1 MVALKSAVVPLANQN
16 VRNDWTFANIFV
28 SNRTQRVFRPNGVV
42 LLGNSEVTKMRTTR
56 NFEILTTSQLVK
68 LYIEENILR
77 PDTIRRYRTAAH
89 VFEKDMGARNSIRNR
104 PEVSITMA
112 QDHFESRPSDH
123 VEQLSVAP

>member
-1 MVALKSAVVPLANQN
+1 MANQN